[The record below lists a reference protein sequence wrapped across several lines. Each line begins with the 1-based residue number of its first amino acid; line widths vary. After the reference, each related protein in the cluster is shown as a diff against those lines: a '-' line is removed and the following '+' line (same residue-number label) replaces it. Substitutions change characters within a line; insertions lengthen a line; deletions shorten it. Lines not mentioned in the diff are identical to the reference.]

1 MIYLLDTNTLIYFFR
16 GQGRVAERLLATPVS
31 EVALSAVTLFE
42 LRVGI
47 AKSTSPHKRLQQLE
61 ELLTSITVIPFAN
74 GEARHAAEI
83 RAALESRGI
92 PIGPMDTLIAGTAK
106 AHGATLVTRNIEE
119 FGRVDG
125 LAIEDWY
132 VG

>member
-1 MIYLLDTNTLIYFFR
+1 MSDLLDTNALIYFFR

-31 EVALSAVTLFE
+31 EVLISAVTLFE

-47 AKSTSPHKRLQQLE
+47 AKSSSPDKRLRQLD
-61 ELLTSITVIPFAN
+61 ELLSVIAVIPFGSA
-74 GEARHAAEI
+74 EAREAAEI
-83 RAALESRGI
+83 RAALEARGT

-106 AHGATLVTRNIEE
+106 AHGATLVTRNVVE

-125 LAIEDWY
+125 LVLEDWFA
-132 VG
+132 G